1 MSTTPSPSSTSTS
14 TPTSGIV
21 VGVDG
26 SEPSLKAL
34 HWAVRQAKLTGEQ
47 VTAVIGWEYPATGWA
62 AMLPGTPAEFDPE
75 SLARQILDE
84 TLDKN
89 LDDTV
94 TATIE
99 RRVVNG
105 PAAQVLIDASK
116 DATLLVVGERGYSGF
131 TATLLGS
138 VSLHVTQHAK
148 SPVVVVRGD
157 HTGS

>member
-1 MSTTPSPSSTSTS
+1 MSSR
-14 TPTSGIV
+14 IV

-34 HWAVRQAKLTGEQ
+34 RWAVRQAKLTGDS

-62 AMLPGTPAEFDPE
+62 AMMPGTPAEFDPE
-75 SLARQILDE
+75 KLARQILE
-84 TLDKN
+84 ESLEKTLG
-89 LDDTV
+89 TEGAA
-94 TATIE
+94 ATEGLII
-99 RRVVNG
+99 NG
-105 PAAQVLIDASK
+105 PAAQVLIDASA
-116 DATLLVVGERGYSGF
+116 DASLLVVGERGYSGF

-157 HTGS
+157 VAED

>member
-1 MSTTPSPSSTSTS
+1 MST
-14 TPTSGIV
+14 TSGIV

-34 HWAVRQAKLTGEQ
+34 HWAVRQAELTGDR
-47 VTAVIGWEYPATGWA
+47 VTALIGWEYPATGWA
-62 AMLPGTPAEFDPE
+62 AMMPGTPAEFDPE
-75 SLARQILDE
+75 ALARQILDE

-89 LDDTV
+89 LDAAV
-94 TATIE
+94 AGAVE

-105 PAAQVLIDASK
+105 PAAQVLIDASEG
-116 DATLLVVGERGYSGF
+116 AALLVVGERGYSGF

-148 SPVVVVRGD
+148 SPVVVVRGEQ
-157 HTGS
+157 G